1 MNDFYQR
8 KANKYKYK
16 YLKLKNQ
23 LEGGMFKTLLKSIGF
38 ITDNCN
44 QTIYTITPPIQI
56 SSNNI
61 PSKYLTNEYIGQIM
75 TNNEYNNYKQI
86 KILDKE
92 GNNTF
97 KIEYEKPSIKKSDI
111 KIPNYEDCLDSNI
124 TYNYIISKKSGK
136 LFNLLEEKDI
146 DKKNI
151 KKILDS
157 LIKGIEKIIKPLY
170 NQGIILGDIKM
181 ENMYL
186 DTNNNVY
193 FSNYSKMHTHTDKIK
208 VAEYSANLNTKLK
221 FEKPNYSLLLAPF
234 FKLEKDHNDITKEKK
249 EEYNRDYLQNYYDTN
264 IIIKELSIDTIDRKN
279 TLEAIPTIFKTLI
292 DKISINDLYENYIK
306 RLAQNTDIYAIVMFI
321 HYIFMSK
328 GIFKIEEEIDNT
340 TKRLLN
346 ELYYKVLN
354 NDSELNINY
363 LIKQIEQI
371 RDSI

>member
-1 MNDFYQR
+1 
-8 KANKYKYK
+8 
-16 YLKLKNQ
+16 
-23 LEGGMFKTLLKSIGF
+23 MFKTLLKSIGF

-136 LFNLLEEKDI
+136 LFNQLDNKDI
-146 DKKNI
+146 DKNNI
-151 KKILDS
+151 KIILNS
-157 LIKGIEKIIKPLY
+157 LINGIKQIIQPLY
-170 NQGIILGDIKM
+170 NNGIILGDIKI

-186 DTNNNVY
+186 DTNTNNVY
-193 FSNYSKMHTHTDKIK
+193 FYNYSKMHDYTDKIK
-208 VAEYSANLNTKLK
+208 VAKNSANLNTKINFAK
-221 FEKPNYSLLLAPF
+221 SNYSLLLAPF
-234 FKLEKDHNDITKEKK
+234 YKLEKDHYDITKEKK
-249 EEYNRDYLQNYYDTN
+249 EEYDKDYLQNYYDTN

-340 TKRLLN
+340 TKRLL
-346 ELYYKVLN
+346 K
-354 NDSELNINY
+354 S
-363 LIKQIEQI
+363 IK
-371 RDSI
+371 

>member
-1 MNDFYQR
+1 
-8 KANKYKYK
+8 
-16 YLKLKNQ
+16 
-23 LEGGMFKTLLKSIGF
+23 
-38 ITDNCN
+38 
-44 QTIYTITPPIQI
+44 
-56 SSNNI
+56 
-61 PSKYLTNEYIGQIM
+61 
-75 TNNEYNNYKQI
+75 
-86 KILDKE
+86 
-92 GNNTF
+92 
-97 KIEYEKPSIKKSDI
+97 
-111 KIPNYEDCLDSNI
+111 
-124 TYNYIISKKSGK
+124 
-136 LFNLLEEKDI
+136 
-146 DKKNI
+146 
-151 KKILDS
+151 
-157 LIKGIEKIIKPLY
+157 
-170 NQGIILGDIKM
+170 
-181 ENMYL
+181 
-186 DTNNNVY
+186 
-193 FSNYSKMHTHTDKIK
+193 MHTHTDKIK